1 MIQIVLKRFQSAI
14 HNTAVKLAKNNCNFV
29 DGKTKVSNQQRKNT
43 KKVAS
48 NIFLQ
53 QTFSQNQRKNLQSPG
68 KNKLS
73 CLGGKVKVKN
83 QNEIYMCVVLT
94 KTGT

>member
-1 MIQIVLKRFQSAI
+1 MIQIVLKHFYSAI

-43 KKVAS
+43 KKVAN

-73 CLGGKVKVKN
+73 YLGGKVKVKN

>member
-1 MIQIVLKRFQSAI
+1 MIQIVLKRFYSAI

-43 KKVAS
+43 KKVA

-73 CLGGKVKVKN
+73 YLGGKVKVKN
-83 QNEIYMCVVLT
+83 QNEIYMCVMLT